1 MRITSWN
8 LLHGQGARSF
18 RAIADALDVGNSDF
32 VIGVQEVDAFQ
43 DRSDQVFQV
52 ADLAS
57 QLSAKHFAF
66 VRCVIGTP
74 GFKWR
79 KVKSDEAVLMASS
92 DSTTINST
100 NIAGKKI
107 LNDDNPPSYGIGLI
121 TNIPVTKWEVLALGK
136 SVIGLPLIF
145 PAGDADFTGDADSAN
160 AASSSSKP
168 KLRFIYVK
176 DEPRYAV
183 AAQLENGFTVVN
195 MHLSFVPFVNLF
207 QLWRVKRWLAKMPGK
222 HILLGDL
229 NLPFDLPV
237 KFSKWKS
244 LVSMASYPTWQPKIQ
259 FDYILSDN
267 FGMHESSSD
276 LVKPIFLKSDISD
289 HLPVTIEIN

>member
-1 MRITSWN
+1 MRITTWN
-8 LLHGQGARSF
+8 LLHGQGAENL
-18 RAIADALDVGNSDF
+18 RAIANALDVGNSDF
-32 VIGVQEVDAFQ
+32 AIGVQEVDAYQ
-43 DRSDQVFQV
+43 DRSAQVFQV
-52 ADLAS
+52 SDLAS
-57 QLSAKHFAF
+57 ELSAIHFGF

-74 GFKWR
+74 GFNWR
-79 KVKSDEAVLMASS
+79 KVRSNEATLITNTSS
-92 DSTTINST
+92 
-100 NIAGKKI
+100 A
-107 LNDDNPPSYGIGLI
+107 NDDNPPSYGIGLI
-121 TNIPVTKWEVLALGK
+121 TNIPVKKWEVLALGK
-136 SVIGLPLIF
+136 SVVGLPLLF
-145 PAGDADFTGDADSAN
+145 PAGDADSADAANSSA
-160 AASSSSKP
+160 KP

-244 LVSMASYPTWQPKIQ
+244 LISMASYPAWQPKIQ

-267 FGMHESSSD
+267 FAVDKSSKD
-276 LVKPIFLKSDISD
+276 LIKPIFLKSDISD

>member
-8 LLHGQGARSF
+8 LLHGQGATNF
-18 RAIADALDVGNSDF
+18 RAIANTLDVGRSDF

-57 QLSAKHFAF
+57 ELGATYFGF

-79 KVKSDEAVLMASS
+79 KVRKDEAVLITNS
-92 DSTTINST
+92 DLMNSGR
-100 NIAGKKI
+100 NS
-107 LNDDNPPSYGIGLI
+107 DNPPSYGIGLI
-121 TNIPVTKWEVLALGK
+121 TSVPVKKWEILALGK
-136 SVIGLPLIF
+136 SVVGLPLVF
-145 PAGDADFTGDADSAN
+145 PAGSDGPDGSENNSSAESK
-160 AASSSSKP
+160 AKP

-183 AAQLENGFTVVN
+183 AAQLENGYTVVN
-195 MHLSFVPFVNLF
+195 VHLSFVPFVNLF

-222 HILLGDL
+222 HFLIGDL
-229 NLPFDLPV
+229 NLPFNIPV
-237 KFSKWKS
+237 KLSKWKS

-267 FGMHESSSD
+267 TTS
-276 LVKPIFLKSDISD
+276 VAVRPIQIRSDISD

>member
-1 MRITSWN
+1 MRMTSWN
-8 LLHGQGARSF
+8 LLHGQGATNF
-18 RAIADALDVGNSDF
+18 RAIANTLDVGRSDF

-57 QLSAKHFAF
+57 ELGATYFGF

-79 KVKSDEAVLMASS
+79 KVRKDEAVLITNS
-92 DSTTINST
+92 DLMNSGR
-100 NIAGKKI
+100 NS
-107 LNDDNPPSYGIGLI
+107 DNPPSYGIGLI
-121 TNIPVTKWEVLALGK
+121 TNVPVKKWEILALGK
-136 SVIGLPLIF
+136 SVVGLPLVFPAGEADSGNTF
-145 PAGDADFTGDADSAN
+145 PAGDAKN
-160 AASSSSKP
+160 APKP

-176 DEPRYAV
+176 DEPRYAI
-183 AAQLENGFTVVN
+183 AAQLENGYTVVN
-195 MHLSFVPFVNLF
+195 VHLSFVPLVNLY

-222 HILLGDL
+222 HFLIGDL
-229 NLPFDLPV
+229 NLPFDIPV
-237 KFSKWKS
+237 KLSKWKS

-267 FGMHESSSD
+267 TTS
-276 LVKPIFLKSDISD
+276 VAVRPIQIHSDISD

>member
-8 LLHGQGARSF
+8 LLHGQGATNF
-18 RAIADALDVGNSDF
+18 RAIANALEVGRSDF

-52 ADLAS
+52 AELAS
-57 QLSAKHFAF
+57 ELGATYFGF

-79 KVKSDEAVLMASS
+79 KVRKDEAVLITNS
-92 DSTTINST
+92 DLMNSGR
-100 NIAGKKI
+100 NS
-107 LNDDNPPSYGIGLI
+107 DNPPSYGIGLI
-121 TNIPVTKWEVLALGK
+121 TSVPVKKWEILTLGK
-136 SVIGLPLIF
+136 SVVGLPLVF
-145 PAGDADFTGDADSAN
+145 PDASAGESAAGD
-160 AASSSSKP
+160 SKARP

-183 AAQLENGFTVVN
+183 AAQLENGYTVVN
-195 MHLSFVPFVNLF
+195 VHLSFVPLVNLY

-222 HILLGDL
+222 HFLIGDL
-229 NLPFDLPV
+229 NLPFNIPV
-237 KFSKWKS
+237 KLSKWKS

-267 FGMHESSSD
+267 TTS
-276 LVKPIFLKSDISD
+276 VAVRPIQIHSEISD

>member
-8 LLHGQGARSF
+8 LLHGQGAANF
-18 RAIADALDVGNSDF
+18 RAIANTLDVGNSDF
-32 VIGVQEVDAFQ
+32 VIGVQEVDAYQ

-52 ADLAS
+52 SELAS
-57 QLSAKHFAF
+57 ELGAKYFAF

-79 KVKSDEAVLMASS
+79 RVRKDEAVLISNSS
-92 DSTTINST
+92 ST
-100 NIAGKKI
+100 NFVGGFVPSS
-107 LNDDNPPSYGIGLI
+107 DNPPSYGIGLI

-136 SVIGLPLIF
+136 SIVGLPLVF
-145 PAGDADFTGDADSAN
+145 PDASA
-160 AASSSSKP
+160 SDQSFDGSKRRP
-168 KLRFIYVK
+168 KVKFIYVK

-267 FGMHESSSD
+267 FEADKSSKASIR
-276 LVKPIFLKSDISD
+276 PIYLRSDISD

>member
-8 LLHGQGARSF
+8 LLHGQGATNF
-18 RAIADALDVGNSDF
+18 RAIANTLDVGRSDF

-57 QLSAKHFAF
+57 ELGATYFGF

-79 KVKSDEAVLMASS
+79 KVRKDEAVLITNS
-92 DSTTINST
+92 DVMNSGR
-100 NIAGKKI
+100 NS
-107 LNDDNPPSYGIGLI
+107 DNPPSYGIGLI
-121 TNIPVTKWEVLALGK
+121 TNVPVKKWEILALGK
-136 SVIGLPLIF
+136 SVVGLPLVF
-145 PAGDADFTGDADSAN
+145 PAGSDGLDGSENNSSAESK
-160 AASSSSKP
+160 AKP

-183 AAQLENGFTVVN
+183 AAQLENGYTVVN
-195 MHLSFVPFVNLF
+195 VHLSFVPLVNLY

-222 HILLGDL
+222 HFLIGDL
-229 NLPFDLPV
+229 NLPFNIPV
-237 KFSKWKS
+237 KLSKWKS
-244 LVSMASYPTWQPKIQ
+244 LVSVASYPTWQPKIQ

-267 FGMHESSSD
+267 TTSVAVRSIQIH
-276 LVKPIFLKSDISD
+276 SDISD

>member
-8 LLHGQGARSF
+8 LLHGQGAANF
-18 RAIADALDVGNSDF
+18 RAIANTLGVGNSDF
-32 VIGVQEVDAFQ
+32 VIGVQEVDAYQ

-52 ADLAS
+52 GQLAS
-57 QLSAKHFAF
+57 ELGAKHFAF

-79 KVKSDEAVLMASS
+79 KVRKDEAILITNTSS
-92 DSTTINST
+92 
-100 NIAGKKI
+100 AK
-107 LNDDNPPSYGIGLI
+107 DDNPPSYGIGLI
-121 TNIPVTKWEVLALGK
+121 TNIPVTKWEILALGK
-136 SVIGLPLIF
+136 STIGLPLVF
-145 PAGDADFTGDADSAN
+145 PAGDADVSSTG
-160 AASSSSKP
+160 SSKP

-183 AAQLENGFTVVN
+183 AAQLENGYTVAN

-207 QLWRVKRWLAKMPGK
+207 QLLRVKRWLSKMPGK

-244 LVSMASYPTWQPKIQ
+244 LVSTASYPTWQPKIQ

-267 FGMHESSSD
+267 FGVDKASNE
-276 LVKPIFLKSDISD
+276 LIRPVFLKSDISD

>member
-1 MRITSWN
+1 MRITTWN
-8 LLHGQGARSF
+8 LLHGQGAENL
-18 RAIADALDVGNSDF
+18 RAIANALDVGNSDF
-32 VIGVQEVDAFQ
+32 AIGVQEVDAYQ
-43 DRSDQVFQV
+43 DRSAQVFQV
-52 ADLAS
+52 SDLAS
-57 QLSAKHFAF
+57 ELSAKQFGF

-79 KVKSDEAVLMASS
+79 KVRSNEATLITNTSS
-92 DSTTINST
+92 
-100 NIAGKKI
+100 A
-107 LNDDNPPSYGIGLI
+107 NDDNPPSYGIGLI
-121 TNIPVTKWEVLALGK
+121 TNIPVKKWEVLALGK
-136 SVIGLPLIF
+136 SVVGLPLLF
-145 PAGDADFTGDADSAN
+145 PAGDADSADAANSSA
-160 AASSSSKP
+160 KP

-244 LVSMASYPTWQPKIQ
+244 LISMASYPAWQPKIQ

-267 FGMHESSSD
+267 FAVDKSSKD
-276 LVKPIFLKSDISD
+276 LIKPIFLKSDISD

>member
-8 LLHGQGARSF
+8 LLHGQGAPNI
-18 RAIADALDVGNSDF
+18 RAIANTLDVGNSDF
-32 VIGVQEVDAFQ
+32 VIGVQEVDAYQ

-52 ADLAS
+52 AELAS
-57 QLSAKHFAF
+57 ELGAAHFGF

-79 KVKSDEAVLMASS
+79 RVRKDEAVLITNS
-92 DSTTINST
+92 DSANVSGETGRNS
-100 NIAGKKI
+100 
-107 LNDDNPPSYGIGLI
+107 DNPPSYGIGLI
-121 TNIPVTKWEVLALGK
+121 TNIPVTKWELLPLGK
-136 SVIGLPLIF
+136 SVVGLPLVF
-145 PAGDADFTGDADSAN
+145 PTGEAESGAR
-160 AASSSSKP
+160 P

-183 AAQLENGFTVVN
+183 AAHLVNGYTVVN
-195 MHLSFVPFVNLF
+195 VHLSFVPFVNLF

-222 HILLGDL
+222 HFLIGDL
-229 NLPFDLPV
+229 NLPFEIPV
-237 KFSKWKS
+237 KLSKWKS

-267 FGMHESSSD
+267 FGVDKSSKDSI
-276 LVKPIFLKSDISD
+276 KPIQIRSEISD

>member
-8 LLHGQGARSF
+8 LLHGQGATNF
-18 RAIADALDVGNSDF
+18 RAIANALEVGRSDF

-52 ADLAS
+52 AELAS
-57 QLSAKHFAF
+57 ELGATYFGF

-79 KVKSDEAVLMASS
+79 KVHKDEAVLITNS
-92 DSTTINST
+92 DVMNSGR
-100 NIAGKKI
+100 NS
-107 LNDDNPPSYGIGLI
+107 DNPPSYGIGLI
-121 TNIPVTKWEVLALGK
+121 TNVPVKKWEILALGK
-136 SVIGLPLIF
+136 SAIGLPLVF
-145 PAGDADFTGDADSAN
+145 PDASAGESAAGD
-160 AASSSSKP
+160 SKARP
-168 KLRFIYVK
+168 KVRFIYVK

-183 AAQLENGFTVVN
+183 AAQLENGYTVVN
-195 MHLSFVPFVNLF
+195 VHLSFVPLVNLY

-222 HILLGDL
+222 HFLIGDL
-229 NLPFDLPV
+229 NLPFNIPV
-237 KFSKWKS
+237 KLSKWKS

-267 FGMHESSSD
+267 FGIDKSNQD
-276 LVKPIFLKSDISD
+276 LVKPIHLRSEISD

>member
-8 LLHGQGARSF
+8 LLHGQGAANF
-18 RAIADALDVGNSDF
+18 RAIANTLDVGNSNF
-32 VIGVQEVDAFQ
+32 VIGVQEVDAYQ

-52 ADLAS
+52 SELAS
-57 QLSAKHFAF
+57 ELGAKYFAF

-79 KVKSDEAVLMASS
+79 RVRKDEAVLIANSGSNNSS
-92 DSTTINST
+92 ST
-100 NIAGKKI
+100 
-107 LNDDNPPSYGIGLI
+107 NDDNPPSYGIGLI
-121 TNIPVTKWEVLALGK
+121 TNIPVIKWELLPLGK
-136 SVIGLPLIF
+136 SVVGLPLVF
-145 PAGDADFTGDADSAN
+145 PDASA
-160 AASSSSKP
+160 SDQSFDGSKRRP
-168 KLRFIYVK
+168 KVKFIYVK

-183 AAQLENGFTVVN
+183 AAQLENGYTVVN

-207 QLWRVKRWLAKMPGK
+207 QLWRVKHWLAKMPGK

-267 FGMHESSSD
+267 FARDKSSKD
-276 LVKPIFLKSDISD
+276 LVKPIYLKSDISD

>member
-8 LLHGQGARSF
+8 LLHGQGAKSF

-57 QLSAKHFAF
+57 ELGAKNFAF

-79 KVKSDEAVLMASS
+79 KVRSDEAILITNS
-92 DSTTINST
+92 DSSGLNSF
-100 NIAGKKI
+100 NLAGKRV
-107 LNDDNPPSYGIGLI
+107 LNNDNPPSYGIGLI
-121 TNIPVTKWEVLALGK
+121 TNISVTKWEVLALGK
-136 SVIGLPLIF
+136 SVIGLPLVF
-145 PAGDADFTGDADSAN
+145 PSGDVNGSA
-160 AASSSSKP
+160 KP

-183 AAQLENGFTVVN
+183 AAQLANGFTVVN

-267 FGMHESSSD
+267 FAVDKSSKD

>member
-8 LLHGQGARSF
+8 LLHGQGATNF
-18 RAIADALDVGNSDF
+18 RAIANTLDVGKSDF
-32 VIGVQEVDAFQ
+32 VIGVQEVDAYQ

-52 ADLAS
+52 SELAS
-57 QLSAKHFAF
+57 ELGAKYFAF

-79 KVKSDEAVLMASS
+79 RLRKNEAVLITNSG
-92 DSTTINST
+92 ST
-100 NIAGKKI
+100 NSGEGS
-107 LNDDNPPSYGIGLI
+107 DNPPSYGIGLI
-121 TNIPVTKWEVLALGK
+121 TNIPVTKWELLPLGK
-136 SVIGLPLIF
+136 SIVGLPLVF
-145 PAGDADFTGDADSAN
+145 PAGDADGSTNSSA
-160 AASSSSKP
+160 KP

-195 MHLSFVPFVNLF
+195 VHLSFVPFVNLF

-237 KFSKWKS
+237 KFSKWGS

-259 FDYILSDN
+259 FDYILTDN
-267 FGMHESSSD
+267 FGADKSSKD
-276 LVKPIFLKSDISD
+276 LVKPIYLKSDISD

>member
-8 LLHGQGARSF
+8 LLHGQGATNF
-18 RAIADALDVGNSDF
+18 RAIANALEVGRSDF

-52 ADLAS
+52 AELAS
-57 QLSAKHFAF
+57 ELGATYFGF

-79 KVKSDEAVLMASS
+79 KVRKDEAVLITNS
-92 DSTTINST
+92 DLMNSGR
-100 NIAGKKI
+100 NS
-107 LNDDNPPSYGIGLI
+107 DNPPSYGIGLI
-121 TNIPVTKWEVLALGK
+121 TSVPVKKWEILALGK
-136 SVIGLPLIF
+136 SVVGLPLVF
-145 PAGDADFTGDADSAN
+145 PDASAGESAAGD
-160 AASSSSKP
+160 SKARP

-176 DEPRYAV
+176 DEPRYAI
-183 AAQLENGFTVVN
+183 AAQLENGYTVVN
-195 MHLSFVPFVNLF
+195 VHLSFVPLVNLY

-222 HILLGDL
+222 HFLIGDL
-229 NLPFDLPV
+229 NLPFDIPV
-237 KFSKWKS
+237 KLSKWKS

-267 FGMHESSSD
+267 FGRDESNKD
-276 LVKPIFLKSDISD
+276 LVKPIHLRSDISD

>member
-8 LLHGQGARSF
+8 LLHGQGAANF
-18 RAIADALDVGNSDF
+18 RAIANTLDVGNSDF
-32 VIGVQEVDAFQ
+32 VIGVQEVDAYQ

-52 ADLAS
+52 GQLAS
-57 QLSAKHFAF
+57 ELGGKHFAF

-79 KVKSDEAVLMASS
+79 RLRKDEAVLITNSG
-92 DSTTINST
+92 ST
-100 NIAGKKI
+100 NSGVSG
-107 LNDDNPPSYGIGLI
+107 DNPPSYGIGLI
-121 TNIPVTKWEVLALGK
+121 TNIPVTKWEILPLGK
-136 SVIGLPLIF
+136 SIVGLPIVF
-145 PAGDADFTGDADSAN
+145 PVGDANISSTG
-160 AASSSSKP
+160 SSKP

-207 QLWRVKRWLAKMPGK
+207 QLWRVKRWLSKMPGK

-267 FGMHESSSD
+267 FGVDKASSESIR
-276 LVKPIFLKSDISD
+276 PIHLQSDISD

>member
-8 LLHGQGARSF
+8 LLHGQGATNF
-18 RAIADALDVGNSDF
+18 RAIANALEVGRSDF

-52 ADLAS
+52 AELAS
-57 QLSAKHFAF
+57 ELGATYFGF

-79 KVKSDEAVLMASS
+79 KVRKNEAVLITNS
-92 DSTTINST
+92 DVMNS
-100 NIAGKKI
+100 GRKS
-107 LNDDNPPSYGIGLI
+107 DNPPSYGIGLI
-121 TNIPVTKWEVLALGK
+121 TNVPVKKWEILALGK
-136 SVIGLPLIF
+136 SAIGLPLVF
-145 PAGDADFTGDADSAN
+145 PDASAGESAAGD
-160 AASSSSKP
+160 SKARP
-168 KLRFIYVK
+168 KVRFIYVK

-183 AAQLENGFTVVN
+183 AAQLENGYTVVN
-195 MHLSFVPFVNLF
+195 VHLSFVPLVNLY

-222 HILLGDL
+222 HFLIGDL
-229 NLPFDLPV
+229 NLPFNIPV
-237 KFSKWKS
+237 KLSKWKS

-267 FGMHESSSD
+267 FGRDESNKD
-276 LVKPIFLKSDISD
+276 LVKPIHLRSEISD

>member
-8 LLHGQGARSF
+8 LLHGQGATNF
-18 RAIADALDVGNSDF
+18 RAIANTLDVGRSDF

-57 QLSAKHFAF
+57 ELGATYFGF

-79 KVKSDEAVLMASS
+79 KVRKGEAVLITNS
-92 DSTTINST
+92 DLMNSGR
-100 NIAGKKI
+100 NS
-107 LNDDNPPSYGIGLI
+107 DNPPSYGIGLI
-121 TNIPVTKWEVLALGK
+121 TSVPVKKWEILSLGK
-136 SVIGLPLIF
+136 SVVGLPLVFPTGEADSGNTF
-145 PAGDADFTGDADSAN
+145 PAGDAKN
-160 AASSSSKP
+160 APKP

-183 AAQLENGFTVVN
+183 AAQLENGYTVVN
-195 MHLSFVPFVNLF
+195 VHLSFVPLVNLY

-222 HILLGDL
+222 HFLIGDL
-229 NLPFDLPV
+229 NLPFNIPV
-237 KFSKWKS
+237 KLSKWKS
-244 LVSMASYPTWQPKIQ
+244 LVSVASYPTWQPKIQ

-267 FGMHESSSD
+267 TTS
-276 LVKPIFLKSDISD
+276 VAVRPIQIRSDISD

>member
-8 LLHGQGARSF
+8 LLHGQGAPNI
-18 RAIADALDVGNSDF
+18 RAIANTLDVGDSDF
-32 VIGVQEVDAFQ
+32 VIGVQEVDAYQ

-52 ADLAS
+52 AQLAS
-57 QLSAKHFAF
+57 ELGAAYFGF

-79 KVKSDEAVLMASS
+79 RVRKDEAVLITNS
-92 DSTTINST
+92 DSMNSGQ
-100 NIAGKKI
+100 NS
-107 LNDDNPPSYGIGLI
+107 DNPPSYGIGLI
-121 TNIPVTKWEVLALGK
+121 TNVPVTKWEILALGK
-136 SVIGLPLIF
+136 SVVGLPLVF
-145 PAGDADFTGDADSAN
+145 PAGSGESEGSEKTN
-160 AASSSSKP
+160 VKP

-183 AAQLENGFTVVN
+183 AAHLENGFTVVN
-195 MHLSFVPFVNLF
+195 VHLSFVPLVNLY

-222 HILLGDL
+222 HFLIGDL
-229 NLPFDLPV
+229 NLPFEIPV
-237 KFSKWKS
+237 KLSKWKS

-267 FGMHESSSD
+267 TTS
-276 LVKPIFLKSDISD
+276 VAVRPIQIRSDISD

>member
-8 LLHGQGARSF
+8 LLHGQGATNF
-18 RAIADALDVGNSDF
+18 RAIANTLDVGRSDF
-32 VIGVQEVDAFQ
+32 VVGVQEVDAFQ

-57 QLSAKHFAF
+57 ELSATYFGF

-79 KVKSDEAVLMASS
+79 KVRKDEAVLITNS
-92 DSTTINST
+92 DVMNS
-100 NIAGKKI
+100 
-107 LNDDNPPSYGIGLI
+107 DNPPSYGIGLI
-121 TNIPVTKWEVLALGK
+121 TNVPVKKWEILALGK
-136 SVIGLPLIF
+136 SVVGLPLVF
-145 PAGDADFTGDADSAN
+145 PAGSDGLDESENNSSAESK
-160 AASSSSKP
+160 AKP

-183 AAQLENGFTVVN
+183 AAQLENGYTVVN
-195 MHLSFVPFVNLF
+195 VHLSFVPLVNLY

-222 HILLGDL
+222 HFLIGDL
-229 NLPFDLPV
+229 NLPFNIPV
-237 KFSKWKS
+237 KLSKWKS

-267 FGMHESSSD
+267 TTS
-276 LVKPIFLKSDISD
+276 VAVRPIQIRSDISD

>member
-8 LLHGQGARSF
+8 LLHGQGATNF
-18 RAIADALDVGNSDF
+18 RAIANTLDVGRSDF

-57 QLSAKHFAF
+57 ELGATYFGF

-79 KVKSDEAVLMASS
+79 KVRKDEAVLITNS
-92 DSTTINST
+92 DLMNSGR
-100 NIAGKKI
+100 NS
-107 LNDDNPPSYGIGLI
+107 DNPPSYGIGLI
-121 TNIPVTKWEVLALGK
+121 TNVPVTKWEILALGK
-136 SVIGLPLIF
+136 SVVGLPLVF
-145 PAGDADFTGDADSAN
+145 PAGSDGSDGSDGSENNSSADSKA
-160 AASSSSKP
+160 KP

-176 DEPRYAV
+176 DEPRYAI
-183 AAQLENGFTVVN
+183 AAQLENGYTVVN
-195 MHLSFVPFVNLF
+195 VHLSFVPLVNLY

-222 HILLGDL
+222 HFLIGDL
-229 NLPFDLPV
+229 NLPFDIPV
-237 KFSKWKS
+237 KLSKWKS

-267 FGMHESSSD
+267 TTS
-276 LVKPIFLKSDISD
+276 VAVRPIQIHSDISD

>member
-8 LLHGQGARSF
+8 LLHGQGATNF
-18 RAIADALDVGNSDF
+18 RAIANTLDVGRSDF

-57 QLSAKHFAF
+57 ELGATYFGF

-79 KVKSDEAVLMASS
+79 KVRKDEAVLITNS
-92 DSTTINST
+92 DVNNSGR
-100 NIAGKKI
+100 NS
-107 LNDDNPPSYGIGLI
+107 DNPPSYGIGLI
-121 TNIPVTKWEVLALGK
+121 TNVPVKKWEILSLGK
-136 SVIGLPLIF
+136 SVVGLPLVFPTGEADSGNTF
-145 PAGDADFTGDADSAN
+145 PAGDAKN
-160 AASSSSKP
+160 APKP

-183 AAQLENGFTVVN
+183 AAQLENGYTVVN
-195 MHLSFVPFVNLF
+195 VHLSFVPLVNLY
-207 QLWRVKRWLAKMPGK
+207 QLWRVKYWLAKMPGK
-222 HILLGDL
+222 HFLIGDL
-229 NLPFDLPV
+229 NLPFDIPL
-237 KFSKWKS
+237 KLSKWKS

-267 FGMHESSSD
+267 TTSVE
-276 LVKPIFLKSDISD
+276 VRPIQIRSDISD
-289 HLPVTIEIN
+289 HLPVTMEIN

>member
-8 LLHGQGARSF
+8 LLHGQGAANF
-18 RAIADALDVGNSDF
+18 RAIANTLDVGNSDF

-57 QLSAKHFAF
+57 ELGAKHFAF

-79 KVKSDEAVLMASS
+79 KVRSDEAILITNS
-92 DSTTINST
+92 DSSGLDSFNL
-100 NIAGKKI
+100 AGKRV
-107 LNDDNPPSYGIGLI
+107 LNNDNLPSYGIGLI
-121 TNIPVTKWEVLALGK
+121 TNISVTKWEVLALGK
-136 SVIGLPLIF
+136 SVIGLPLVF
-145 PAGDADFTGDADSAN
+145 PSGDVNDSA
-160 AASSSSKP
+160 KP

-183 AAQLENGFTVVN
+183 AAQLANGFTVVN

-222 HILLGDL
+222 HFLIGDL
-229 NLPFDLPV
+229 NLPFNIPV
-237 KFSKWKS
+237 KLSKWKS
-244 LVSMASYPTWQPKIQ
+244 LVSVASYPTWQPKIQ

-267 FGMHESSSD
+267 TTS
-276 LVKPIFLKSDISD
+276 VAVRPIQIRSDISD
-289 HLPVTIEIN
+289 HLPVTIEIS

>member
-8 LLHGQGARSF
+8 LLHGQGATNF
-18 RAIADALDVGNSDF
+18 RTIADALDVGNSDF

-57 QLSAKHFAF
+57 ELGAKHFAF
-66 VRCVIGTP
+66 ARCVIGTP

-79 KVKSDEAVLMASS
+79 KVRSDEAVLMASS
-92 DSTTINST
+92 DSTNINST
-100 NIAGKKI
+100 NIAGERV
-107 LNDDNPPSYGIGLI
+107 LNDGNPPSYGIGLI
-121 TNIPVTKWEVLALGK
+121 TNVPVKEWEVLALGK
-136 SVIGLPLIF
+136 SAIGLPLVF
-145 PAGDADFTGDADSAN
+145 PAGDVNGPP
-160 AASSSSKP
+160 KP

-183 AAQLENGFTVVN
+183 AAQLANGFTVVN
-195 MHLSFVPFVNLF
+195 MHLSFVPLVNLF

-229 NLPFDLPV
+229 NLPFNLPV

-267 FGMHESSSD
+267 FAVDKSGKD

>member
-8 LLHGQGARSF
+8 LLHGQGAANF
-18 RAIADALDVGNSDF
+18 RAIANTLDVGDSDF

-57 QLSAKHFAF
+57 ELGAKYFAF

-79 KVKSDEAVLMASS
+79 RVRKDEAVLITNTSS
-92 DSTTINST
+92 
-100 NIAGKKI
+100 A
-107 LNDDNPPSYGIGLI
+107 NDDNPPSYGIGLI
-121 TNIPVTKWEVLALGK
+121 TNIPVKKWEVLALGK
-136 SVIGLPLIF
+136 SVIGLPLAF
-145 PAGDADFTGDADSAN
+145 PDPSGGPDVR
-160 AASSSSKP
+160 P
-168 KLRFIYVK
+168 KIRLIYVK

-183 AAQLENGFTVVN
+183 AAQLANGFTVVN

-244 LVSMASYPTWQPKIQ
+244 LVSIASYPAWQPKIQ

-267 FGMHESSSD
+267 FGVDKSSKD
-276 LVKPIFLKSDISD
+276 LIKPIYLKSDISD

>member
-1 MRITSWN
+1 MRISSWN
-8 LLHGQGARSF
+8 LLHGQGAETL
-18 RAIADALDVGNSDF
+18 RAVADVFDVRNSDF

-43 DRSDQVFQV
+43 DRSDQIFQV

-79 KVKSDEAVLMASS
+79 RVRKDEAILITNS
-92 DSTTINST
+92 NST
-100 NIAGKKI
+100 SISGAI
-107 LNDDNPPSYGIGLI
+107 TSHSDNPPAYGIGLI
-121 TNIPVTKWEVLALGK
+121 TNIPVLKWEVLALGK
-136 SVIGLPLIF
+136 SPVGLPLAF
-145 PAGDADFTGDADSAN
+145 PDVSAG
-160 AASSSSKP
+160 P
-168 KLRFIYVK
+168 KARAKIKLIYVK

-183 AAQLENGFTVVN
+183 AAQLENGFTVAN
-195 MHLSFVPFVNLF
+195 MHLSFVPLVNLY

-229 NLPFDLPV
+229 NLPFNLPV

-244 LVSMASYPTWQPKIQ
+244 LVSMSSYPAWQPKIQ

-267 FGMHESSSD
+267 FAVSEVEKS
-276 LVKPIFLKSDISD
+276 LVRPIYLKSEISD

>member
-8 LLHGQGARSF
+8 LLHGQGATNF
-18 RAIADALDVGNSDF
+18 RAIANALEVGRSDF

-52 ADLAS
+52 AELAS
-57 QLSAKHFAF
+57 ELGATYFGF

-79 KVKSDEAVLMASS
+79 KVRKDEAVLITNS
-92 DSTTINST
+92 DLMNSGR
-100 NIAGKKI
+100 NS
-107 LNDDNPPSYGIGLI
+107 DNPPSYGIGLI
-121 TNIPVTKWEVLALGK
+121 TSIPVKKWEILTLGK
-136 SVIGLPLIF
+136 SVVGLPLVF
-145 PAGDADFTGDADSAN
+145 PDASAGESAAGD
-160 AASSSSKP
+160 SKARP
-168 KLRFIYVK
+168 KVRFIYVK

-183 AAQLENGFTVVN
+183 AAQLENGYTVVN
-195 MHLSFVPFVNLF
+195 VHLSFVPLVNLY

-222 HILLGDL
+222 HFLIGDL
-229 NLPFDLPV
+229 NLPFNIPV
-237 KFSKWKS
+237 KLSKWKS

-267 FGMHESSSD
+267 FGIDKSNQD
-276 LVKPIFLKSDISD
+276 LVKPIHLRSEISD

>member
-1 MRITSWN
+1 VRITTWN
-8 LLHGQGARSF
+8 LLHGQGAENL
-18 RAIADALDVGNSDF
+18 RALANALDVGNSDF
-32 VIGVQEVDAFQ
+32 AIGVQEVDAYQ
-43 DRSDQVFQV
+43 DRSAQVFQV
-52 ADLAS
+52 SDLAS
-57 QLSAKHFAF
+57 ELSAKQFGF

-79 KVKSDEAVLMASS
+79 KVRSNEATLITNTSS
-92 DSTTINST
+92 
-100 NIAGKKI
+100 A
-107 LNDDNPPSYGIGLI
+107 NDDNPPSYGIGLI
-121 TNIPVTKWEVLALGK
+121 TNIPVKKWEVLALGK
-136 SVIGLPLIF
+136 SVVGLPLLF
-145 PAGDADFTGDADSAN
+145 PAGDADSADAANSSA
-160 AASSSSKP
+160 KP

-244 LVSMASYPTWQPKIQ
+244 LISMASYPAWQPKIQ

-267 FGMHESSSD
+267 FAVDKSSKD
-276 LVKPIFLKSDISD
+276 LIKPIFLKSDISD

>member
-8 LLHGQGARSF
+8 LLHGQGATNF
-18 RAIADALDVGNSDF
+18 RAIANTLDVGNSDF
-32 VIGVQEVDAFQ
+32 VIGVQEVDAYQ

-52 ADLAS
+52 SELAS
-57 QLSAKHFAF
+57 ELGAKYFAF

-79 KVKSDEAVLMASS
+79 RVRKDEAVLI
-92 DSTTINST
+92 TNSGLT
-100 NIAGKKI
+100 NSGEGS
-107 LNDDNPPSYGIGLI
+107 DNPPSYGIGLI
-121 TNIPVTKWEVLALGK
+121 TNIPVTKWELLPLGK
-136 SVIGLPLIF
+136 SVIGLPLVF
-145 PAGDADFTGDADSAN
+145 PAGDADGSTNSSA
-160 AASSSSKP
+160 KP

-207 QLWRVKRWLAKMPGK
+207 QLWRVKCWLAKMPGK

-229 NLPFDLPV
+229 NLPFNLPV
-237 KFSKWKS
+237 KFSKWNS

-267 FGMHESSSD
+267 FTRDKSSKN
-276 LVKPIFLKSDISD
+276 LVKPIYLKSDISD
-289 HLPVTIEIN
+289 HLPVTIEIS

>member
-57 QLSAKHFAF
+57 ELSAKHFGF

-79 KVKSDEAVLMASS
+79 KVKSDEAILITNTSS
-92 DSTTINST
+92 
-100 NIAGKKI
+100 AH
-107 LNDDNPPSYGIGLI
+107 DDNPASYGIGLI
-121 TNIPVTKWEVLALGK
+121 TNIPVEKWEVLALGK

-145 PAGDADFTGDADSAN
+145 PAGDADVTGDAE
-160 AASSSSKP
+160 SSSKP

-176 DEPRYAV
+176 DEPRYAL

-267 FGMHESSSD
+267 FGTDKSSRN
-276 LVKPIFLKSDISD
+276 LVKPISLKSDISD

>member
-8 LLHGQGARSF
+8 LLHGQGAANF
-18 RAIADALDVGNSDF
+18 RDIAHTLDVGNSDF
-32 VIGVQEVDAFQ
+32 VIGVQEVDAYQ

-52 ADLAS
+52 SELAS
-57 QLSAKHFAF
+57 ELGAKYFAF

-79 KVKSDEAVLMASS
+79 RIRKDEAVLITNSG
-92 DSTTINST
+92 ST
-100 NIAGKKI
+100 NFGESS
-107 LNDDNPPSYGIGLI
+107 DNPPSYGIGLI
-121 TNIPVTKWEVLALGK
+121 TNIPVAKWEILALGK
-136 SVIGLPLIF
+136 SIVGLPLVF
-145 PAGDADFTGDADSAN
+145 PAGDADGSTNSSA
-160 AASSSSKP
+160 KP

-183 AAQLENGFTVVN
+183 AAHLENGFTVVN

-207 QLWRVKRWLAKMPGK
+207 QLWQVKRWLAKMPGK

-237 KFSKWKS
+237 KFSKWRS

-259 FDYILSDN
+259 FDYILTDN
-267 FGMHESSSD
+267 FGADKSSKD
-276 LVKPIFLKSDISD
+276 LVKPIYLKSDISD
-289 HLPVTIEIN
+289 HLPVTIEIS

>member
-8 LLHGQGARSF
+8 LLHGQGAKSF

-57 QLSAKHFAF
+57 ELGAKNFAF

-79 KVKSDEAVLMASS
+79 KVRSDEAILITNS
-92 DSTTINST
+92 DSSGLDSFNL
-100 NIAGKKI
+100 AGKWV
-107 LNDDNPPSYGIGLI
+107 LNNDNPPSYGIGLI
-121 TNIPVTKWEVLALGK
+121 TNISVTKWEVLALGK
-136 SVIGLPLIF
+136 SVIGLPLVF
-145 PAGDADFTGDADSAN
+145 PSGDVNGSA
-160 AASSSSKP
+160 KP

-183 AAQLENGFTVVN
+183 AAQLANGFTVVN

-267 FGMHESSSD
+267 FAVDKSSKD

>member
-8 LLHGQGARSF
+8 LLHGQGAKSF

-57 QLSAKHFAF
+57 ELGAKNFAF

-79 KVKSDEAVLMASS
+79 KVRSDEAILITNS
-92 DSTTINST
+92 DSSGLNSF
-100 NIAGKKI
+100 NLAGKRV
-107 LNDDNPPSYGIGLI
+107 LNNDNPPSYGIGLI
-121 TNIPVTKWEVLALGK
+121 TNISVTKWEVLALGK
-136 SVIGLPLIF
+136 SVIGLPLVF
-145 PAGDADFTGDADSAN
+145 PSGDVNGSA
-160 AASSSSKP
+160 KP

-176 DEPRYAV
+176 DEPRYAL
-183 AAQLENGFTVVN
+183 AAQLANGFTVVN

-267 FGMHESSSD
+267 FAEDKSSKD